1 MSGAGFVCVFLN
13 AVREPRTNFRNK
25 WQKIIKVADIKNKDI
40 WSFTD
45 FASFHPKY
53 IHILNNLYTPS
64 TIKRPC
70 ELLRFNNTKLQTDIK
85 N

>member
-1 MSGAGFVCVFLN
+1 MLYISVWQLPVYVDIDVSVCVFLN

-45 FASFHPKY
+45 FASFHLKY
-53 IHILNNLYTPS
+53 IHI
-64 TIKRPC
+64 IK
-70 ELLRFNNTKLQTDIK
+70 
-85 N
+85 